1 MGYKRVAIAA
11 SSVLAA
17 LALAASVAAI
27 PAFAVSPKAGA
38 KCTKAGVTQ
47 VVKTAQAN
55 KTIKFTCIKSGNKLV
70 WNNGVTVKAAPVKS
84 ATPKPPTL
92 IAIAEP
98 NPPDPKSNDAIWLRV
113 AQNIFNEL
121 LTMKPAKIQQINFI
135 NSPNAIKQNA
145 QDFRDAYQGAMTY
158 WSSFAVSDAPIKWLV
173 VTEKDKDWWL
183 NTMKPLADS
192 NWNPGWWGSNHCDQA
207 STTICGAGDTG
218 IDGAPLFTGFVG
230 TRSTWSGQ
238 NTVNALH
245 EATHVY
251 QKIQLGSYMNSMPCW
266 YAEGQATLF
275 GIALGRLAQPMGLSR
290 AREFE
295 ELARQ
300 IPESTTWDASGW
312 RTALKTYE
320 SFGGECQSTH
330 FGYAVGYLVNEK
342 LMDQFGHPKVL
353 EWERLSAR
361 SQDWRTSFNKVF
373 GQSVDD
379 WYRDSAA
386 AYIDS
391 QAR

>member
-1 MGYKRVAIAA
+1 MRDRRFWGASLLAIVAVILGTT
-11 SSVLAA
+11 LANSP
-17 LALAASVAAI
+17 ALAATAK
-27 PAFAVSPKAGA
+27 PGA
-38 KCTKAGVTQ
+38 KCLKAGITQ
-47 VVKTAQAN
+47 IVAISKTKN
-55 KTIKFTCIKSGNKLV
+55 TKFTCIKTGKALV
-70 WNNGVTVKAAPVKS
+70 WNKGVTVKAL
-84 ATPKPPTL
+84 PKPTPTPTPL
-92 IAIAEP
+92 ATSEP
-98 NPPDPKSNDAIWLRV
+98 NPPDPNSIDAIWLRV

-121 LTMKPAKIQQINFI
+121 LTSKPARIQQIDFI
-135 NSPNAIKQNA
+135 NSPTATKQNT

-158 WSSFAVSDAPIKWLV
+158 WSNFVVSEAPIKWLV
-173 VTEKDKDWWL
+173 VTEKDKEWWL
-183 NTMKPLADS
+183 NTMKPLADRS
-192 NWNPGWWGSNHCDQA
+192 WDAGWWGSNHCDQS

-230 TRSTWSGQ
+230 TRSSWTGQ

-251 QKIQLGSYMNSMPCW
+251 QKLQLKAYLNSMPCW

-275 GIALGRLAQPMGLSR
+275 GIALGRQAQPMGLSR
-290 AREFE
+290 GRELE

-312 RTALKTYE
+312 LAALKAYE
-320 SFGGECQSTH
+320 NFGGECLSTH

-353 EWERLSAR
+353 EWERLSA
-361 SQDWRTSFNKVF
+361 STKNWRTAFSSVF
-373 GQSVDD
+373 AVNIED
-379 WYRDSAA
+379 WYRDKAA
-386 AYIDS
+386 PYIDS